1 MLTMTTADM
10 HNQGSV
16 PNTGTLELMDL
27 KVIAVLCT
35 AATGTDDVGATAQGS
50 SQRPI
55 NTVTASNA
63 DTSHGYTLMSQEK
76 QRWQHNQPAI
86 NPSSPASRATLS
98 KPALS
103 SYLDGEVRAISASHV
118 GSPSMSTPRSPVV
131 HLLAEAGEGVQAYV
145 SFQPNISSF
154 ASISA

>member
-16 PNTGTLELMDL
+16 PNTVTLELMDL

-35 AATGTDDVGATAQGS
+35 AATATDDLGATAQKS

-63 DTSHGYTLMSQEK
+63 DTSHGHTLMSQKK

-86 NPSSPASRATLS
+86 NPSSPATRAT
-98 KPALS
+98 
-103 SYLDGEVRAISASHV
+103 
-118 GSPSMSTPRSPVV
+118 
-131 HLLAEAGEGVQAYV
+131 
-145 SFQPNISSF
+145 ISSQL
-154 ASISA
+154 